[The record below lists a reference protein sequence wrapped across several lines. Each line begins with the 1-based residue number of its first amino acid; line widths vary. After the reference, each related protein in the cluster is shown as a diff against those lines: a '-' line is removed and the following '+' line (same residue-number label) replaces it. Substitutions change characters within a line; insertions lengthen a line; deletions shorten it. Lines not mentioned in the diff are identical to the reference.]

1 MHPNP
6 RVETHLFSNNAK
18 SLDIDRLHLKIAW
31 GGRADR
37 GRGIRNWPRALGL
50 QANFLNAVVK
60 IRNPRGLV
68 KVSGFLIHKIGCTK
82 RLIASYF
89 KVVLSESADAIPE
102 R

>member
-18 SLDIDRLHLKIAW
+18 SLDIDRLHPKIAW
-31 GGRADR
+31 GR

-68 KVSGFLIHKIGCTK
+68 KVLGFLIYKMGCMS
-82 RLIASYF
+82 LVS
-89 KVVLSESADAIPE
+89 VVAAFQTVTTTL
-102 R
+102 